1 MRYKPIDPPR
11 EFPVGAE
18 GKIIIKDCGHITLEH
33 DEQVTFTTE
42 AGGEYDLTRKDWG
55 FYATPS
61 LNGRLQSFG
70 LSGVLIKNRGTGRF
84 FVFLIEDG
92 KEELFREYCEIENL
106 VVVSWLNS
114 DSALEELEK
123 QINKP

>member
-1 MRYKPIDPPR
+1 MKYKPIDPPR

-18 GKIIIKDCGHITLEH
+18 GKIIIKDCSRITLEH

-61 LNGRLQSFG
+61 LNGRLESFG
-70 LSGVLIKNRGTGRF
+70 LSGALIKNRGTGRF
-84 FVFLIEDG
+84 FVFLVEDG
-92 KEELFREYCEIENL
+92 KEELFREYCEVENL
-106 VVVSWLNS
+106 TVVSWLNS
-114 DSALEELEK
+114 DSALGELEK
-123 QINKP
+123 QSNKL

>member
-1 MRYKPIDPPR
+1 MKYESIDPPR

-18 GKIIIKDCGHITLEH
+18 GKVIIKDCGRIRLEH

-61 LNGRLQSFG
+61 LNGRLESFG
-70 LSGVLIKNRGTGRF
+70 LRGVLVKNRGTGRF
-84 FVFLIEDG
+84 YVFVIESG
-92 KEELFREYCEIENL
+92 KEDLFSKYCEDENL
-106 VVVSWLNS
+106 TVISWLDS
-114 DSALEELEK
+114 DAALGKLE
-123 QINKP
+123 NRMGES

>member
-18 GKIIIKDCGHITLEH
+18 GEIIIRDCGRITLEH

-70 LSGVLIKNRGTGRF
+70 LSAVLIKNQGTGRF
-84 FVFLIEDG
+84 FVFLVEDG
-92 KEELFREYCEIENL
+92 KEDLFREYCEDENL
-106 VVVSWLNS
+106 TVISWLDS
-114 DSALEELEK
+114 DTALGKLEN
-123 QINKP
+123 QLGES